1 MVELISQIEAW
12 VEEGKPFALA
22 TVVKT
27 WGSSPRPI
35 GSPMII
41 SKDLEMAGSVSG
53 GCVEGDV
60 VKASVSVLEQGGGKT
75 LSYGVTNEDA
85 WTVGL
90 SCGGKIDVYLE
101 KFLAFNEEEKGI
113 WERLRDCLKNNLPCI
128 FITQIKDGTNAH
140 VLVEPSGD
148 SIGSVANPALIEEAL
163 RAYSERKHQT
173 IELEGESYFLQVFP
187 HKSRML
193 IIGAAHITVDL
204 VTLAKMYDFE
214 TIVIDPRGIFSNKTQ
229 FSPPPDKIYEK
240 YPAEVLPDYELD
252 PYTYA
257 VVLSHD
263 PKIDDNALHILL
275 RSEVGYI
282 GALGSRKTHA
292 KRVDRLAKAGFSE
305 EEIAK
310 IHAPIGV
317 DIHAKSPREIAL
329 SIMGEIILEKN
340 FY

>member
-1 MVELISQIEAW
+1 MVELISQMEAW
-12 VEEGKPFALA
+12 VKEGKPFALA
-22 TVVKT
+22 TVIKT

-41 SKDLEMAGSVSG
+41 SQNLEMAGSVSG

-60 VKASVSVLEQGGGKT
+60 VKASVSILENGGGKT
-75 LSYGVTNEDA
+75 LTYGVTDEDA

-101 KFLAFNEEEKGI
+101 KFLAFSKEEKMI
-113 WERLRDCLKNNLPCI
+113 WERLLGCLKGNLPCI
-128 FITQIKDGTNAH
+128 FITQIKDGENAH
-140 VLVEPSGD
+140 VLVEPSGNTL
-148 SIGSVANPALIEEAL
+148 GKVASPALIEEAQ
-163 RAYSERKHQT
+163 RAYRERKHQI
-173 IELEGESYFLQVFP
+173 IELEGETYFLQVFP
-187 HKSRML
+187 HKSRMM

-229 FSPPPDKIYEK
+229 FSTPPDKIYEK

-282 GALGSRKTHA
+282 GALGSKRTHA
-292 KRVDRLAKAGFSE
+292 KRVDRLTKAGFSE
-305 EEIAK
+305 EEIGR

-317 DIHAKSPREIAL
+317 DIHAKTPREIAL
-329 SIMGEIILEKN
+329 SIMGEIIWEKN
-340 FY
+340 YY